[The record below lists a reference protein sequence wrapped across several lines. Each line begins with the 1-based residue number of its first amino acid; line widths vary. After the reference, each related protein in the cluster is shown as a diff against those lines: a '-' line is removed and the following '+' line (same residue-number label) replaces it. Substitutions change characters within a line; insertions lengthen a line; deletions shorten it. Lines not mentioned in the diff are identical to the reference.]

1 MEWQTPGVFIIPDFM
16 IRVSEVIKLHK
27 KSKNRHIMKILSNE
41 LATFK
46 NLPLLKHL
54 SWSRIS
60 LLGAWCCEYSA
71 TLCQGWQTA
80 QWQCRPG
87 KGYGS
92 SCSWWNDGGSQ
103 LRWHAEPWA
112 GETLA
117 AGDPLRNKEEKVY
130 KQIRIH
136 SSKGDDLNIKGLRE
150 NPWGEFTLSADIFVN
165 FYFFWLLCYAITDF
179 NGKNDPSL

>member
-1 MEWQTPGVFIIPDFM
+1 
-16 IRVSEVIKLHK
+16 
-27 KSKNRHIMKILSNE
+27 MKILNNE

-54 SWSRIS
+54 SWFRIS
-60 LLGAWCCEYSA
+60 LIGVWCCKHST

-80 QWQCRPG
+80 QWRCRTG
-87 KGYGS
+87 KGSGS

-112 GETLA
+112 EETLA
-117 AGDPLRNKEEKVY
+117 AGDLLRNKEEKVY

-150 NPWGEFTLSADIFVN
+150 SLGRIHTVCR
-165 FYFFWLLCYAITDF
+165 FFCKLLFLLIAVLCNHRFQLEKRSPSVKAWFISCSFWKVVYGSNY
-179 NGKNDPSL
+179 NGNAVRYKKQ